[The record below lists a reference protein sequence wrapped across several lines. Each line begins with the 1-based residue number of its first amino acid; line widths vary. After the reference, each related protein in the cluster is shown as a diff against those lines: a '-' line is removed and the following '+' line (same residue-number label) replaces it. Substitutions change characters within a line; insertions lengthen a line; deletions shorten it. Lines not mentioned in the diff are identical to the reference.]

1 MPSALALRPAHAPAC
16 SAADPPPARPDADE
30 WTDAAVLAGTTA
42 IADGALKAAAA
53 AIDGGTYPLDIMAR
67 LGAAGALGVHIDRF
81 GARFGLAVAAMQAA
95 SRSCG
100 ATGFLMWCHD
110 VCGLYLEQSGNPALS
125 GAVLDDHAAGRT
137 FGGTAL
143 SNPMKAFAGIE
154 PILLRARRV
163 PGGYRVSGML
173 PWVSHIGPGQYCGA
187 IAGVTGAG
195 DTISHEIMFR
205 LDCDRAELKPCP
217 HFSGMEGTSTW
228 GVRLDDVFV
237 GQDDIIADPAR
248 PFIGRIRG
256 AFILLQCGMGLGVAE
271 GSLDD
276 MLAVEEA
283 LGHVNQYLDDRPE
296 TIAAELAELRARVLR
311 LAETPYDGAPD
322 YLIDV
327 LDARAQVS
335 ELALRAS
342 QSALLHQG
350 ARGYLMSA
358 APQRRIREA
367 HFVAI
372 VTPAI
377 KHLRREMARLS
388 QEILPTGSLQGGR
401 P

>member
-1 MPSALALRPAHAPAC
+1 MSIALADRPPE
-16 SAADPPPARPDADE
+16 AASDE
-30 WTDAAVLAGTTA
+30 ALPGRDWSDGAVLAGTEA
-42 IADGALKAAAA
+42 IAAGPLAAAA
-53 AIDGGTYPLDIMAR
+53 GRIDRGEYPLEILGR
-67 LGAAGALGVHIDRF
+67 LGAAGALGVHLERHGDRL
-81 GARFGLAVAAMQAA
+81 GLSIAAIQAA
-95 SRSCG
+95 SRACG

-110 VCGLYLEQSGNPALS
+110 VCGLYMERSGNPALA
-125 GAVLDDHAAGRT
+125 GARLDAHAAGRA

-154 PILLRARRV
+154 PILLRARPV

-187 IAGVTGAG
+187 IAGVVG
-195 DTISHEIMFR
+195 DGESIAHEIMFL
-205 LDCDRAELKPCP
+205 LDCDRAELRPCP

-228 GVRLDDVFV
+228 GVRLDDYHV
-237 GQDDIIADPAR
+237 GQDDLIADPAR

-256 AFILLQCGMGLGVAE
+256 AFVLLQCGMGLGVAE
-271 GSLDD
+271 GSLDA
-276 MLAVEEA
+276 MLAVEET
-283 LGHVNQYLDDRPE
+283 LGHVNRFLDDRPDE
-296 TIAAELAELRARVLR
+296 IAGELAELRSRVMR
-311 LAETPYDGAPD
+311 LAETPYDDATD

-327 LDARAQVS
+327 LDARAQAS

-350 ARGYLMSA
+350 ARGYLSSA

-377 KHLRREMARLS
+377 KHLRWEMARLS
-388 QEILPTGSLQGGR
+388 REVTPEAGSTA
-401 P
+401 

>member
-1 MPSALALRPAHAPAC
+1 MSSALALRPAEPPVREAPFAT
-16 SAADPPPARPDADE
+16 PVGGT
-30 WTDAAVLAGTTA
+30 WTDEAVLAETTA
-42 IADGALKAAAA
+42 IADGPLAAAA
-53 AIDGGTYPLDIMAR
+53 SKIDHGAYPLDIMGQ
-67 LGAAGALGVHIDRF
+67 LGDAGALGVHLDRH
-81 GARFGLAVAAMQAA
+81 GGRVGLAIAAMQAA
-95 SRSCG
+95 SRACG

-110 VCGLYLEQSGNPALS
+110 VCGLYMERSGNPALS
-125 GAVLDDHAAGRT
+125 GAVLDDHVAGRS

-187 IAGVTGAG
+187 IAGVLG
-195 DTISHEIMFR
+195 DGDAISHEIMFLLR
-205 LDCDRAELKPCP
+205 CDRAELRPCP
-217 HFSGMEGTSTW
+217 QFSGMEGTSTW
-228 GVRLDDVFV
+228 GVRLDECFV
-237 GQDDIIADPAR
+237 GQDDLIADPAR

-271 GSLDD
+271 GSLDA
-276 MLAVEEA
+276 MLAVEET
-283 LGHVNQYLDDRPE
+283 LGHVNQFLDDRPD
-296 TIAAELAELRARVLR
+296 TVAAELAELRARVMR
-311 LAETPYDGAPD
+311 LAETPYDGSTD

-327 LDARAQVS
+327 LDARAQTS

-358 APQRRIREA
+358 SPQRRVREA

-377 KHLRREMARLS
+377 KHLRWEMARLS
-388 QEILPTGSLQGGR
+388 REVLPSGAHTGGR
-401 P
+401 A

>member
-1 MPSALALRPAHAPAC
+1 MPSALALRPADDPMESAPA
-16 SAADPPPARPDADE
+16 DPTGRD

-42 IADGALKAAAA
+42 IADGPLRTAAT
-53 AIDGGTYPLDIMAR
+53 AIDRGAYPLDILAT
-67 LGAAGALGVHIDRF
+67 LGATGALGVHLDRH
-81 GARFGLAVAAMQAA
+81 GSRFGLSVAAMQAA
-95 SRSCG
+95 SRACG

-110 VCGLYLEQSGNPALS
+110 VCGLYLEQSGNPALT
-125 GAVLDDHAAGRT
+125 GAVLDAHAAGRT

-187 IAGVTGAG
+187 IAGVSGPGETL
-195 DTISHEIMFR
+195 SHEIMFLLR
-205 LDCDRAELKPCP
+205 CDRAELRPCP

-228 GVRLDDVFV
+228 GVRLEDYFV
-237 GQDDIIADPAR
+237 GADDLIADPVR

-256 AFILLQCGMGLGVAE
+256 AFILLQCGMGLGIAE
-271 GSLDD
+271 GSLDT
-276 MLAVEEA
+276 MRAVEET
-283 LGHVNQYLDDRPE
+283 LGHVNQFLDDRPDQ
-296 TIAAELAELRARVLR
+296 IAAELAELRARVMQ
-311 LAETPYDGAPD
+311 LAETPYDGATD

-327 LDARAQVS
+327 LDVRAQTA

-358 APQRRIREA
+358 APQRRVREA
-367 HFVAI
+367 QFVAI

-377 KHLRREMARLS
+377 KHLRWEMARLS
-388 QEILPTGSLQGGR
+388 REILPSGAHAGGR
-401 P
+401 A

>member
-1 MPSALALRPAHAPAC
+1 MPSALALQPADDRMAAAP
-16 SAADPPPARPDADE
+16 DHPDWTPD
-30 WTDAAVLAGTTA
+30 WTDAAVLAATQA
-42 IADGALKAAAA
+42 IAEGPLSAAAA
-53 AIDGGTYPLDIMAR
+53 GIDRGAYPLDLLGR
-67 LGAAGALGVHIDRF
+67 LGGAGALGVHLDRH
-81 GARFGLAVAAMQAA
+81 GARLGLSIAAMQAA
-95 SRSCG
+95 SRACG

-125 GAVLDDHAAGRT
+125 GAVLDAHAAGRT

-187 IAGVTGAG
+187 IAGVVGAG
-195 DTISHEIMFR
+195 DTISHEIMF
-205 LDCDRAELKPCP
+205 LLACDRAELRPCP

-228 GVRLDDVFV
+228 GVRLDDLFV
-237 GQDDIIADPAR
+237 GRDEIIADPAR
-248 PFIGRIRG
+248 PLIGRIRG
-256 AFILLQCGMGLGVAE
+256 AFILLQCGMGLGVTE
-271 GSLDD
+271 GSLDA
-276 MLAVEEA
+276 MLAVEET
-283 LGHVNQYLDDRPE
+283 LGHVNQFLDDRPDA
-296 TIAAELAELRARVLR
+296 IAAELAELRARVMR
-311 LAETPYDGAPD
+311 LAETPYDGSTD

-327 LDARAQVS
+327 LDARAQTS

-377 KHLRREMARLS
+377 KHLRWEMARLS
-388 QEILPTGSLQGGR
+388 RETLPASEGGR
-401 P
+401 A

>member
-1 MPSALALRPAHAPAC
+1 MSSAPALRLADASIAEAPAFTP
-16 SAADPPPARPDADE
+16 AAPE
-30 WTDAAVLAGTTA
+30 WTDEAVLLGTTA
-42 IADGALKAAAA
+42 IAEGPLSAAAA
-53 AIDGGTYPLDIMAR
+53 KIDHGAYPLDIMAQ
-67 LGAAGALGVHIDRF
+67 LGSEGALGVHLDRH
-81 GARFGLAVAAMQAA
+81 GTRVGLSIAAMQAA
-95 SRSCG
+95 SRACG

-110 VCGLYLEQSGNPALS
+110 VCGLYMERSGNPALT

-163 PGGYRVSGML
+163 PGGYRVNGML

-187 IAGVTGAG
+187 IAGVIGAG
-195 DTISHEIMFR
+195 ETISHEIMF
-205 LDCDRAELKPCP
+205 LLQCDRAELRPCP

-228 GVRLDDVFV
+228 GLRLDEYFV
-237 GQDDIIADPAR
+237 GQNDLIADPAR
-248 PFIGRIRG
+248 PFIGRIRA

-271 GSLDD
+271 GSLDS
-276 MLAVEEA
+276 MVAVEET
-283 LGHVNQYLDDRPE
+283 LGHVNQFLDDRPGQ
-296 TIAAELAELRARVLR
+296 ISAELAELRARVME
-311 LAETPYDGAPD
+311 LAKTPYDGSND

-327 LDARAQVS
+327 LDARAQTS

-342 QSALLHQG
+342 QSALMHQG

-358 APQRRIREA
+358 APQRRIRES

-377 KHLRREMARLS
+377 KHLRWEMARLS
-388 QEILPTGSLQGGR
+388 REVLPADTRAGGQA
-401 P
+401 

>member
-1 MPSALALRPAHAPAC
+1 MMSSALALRLADASFAKAPDVTPAA
-16 SAADPPPARPDADE
+16 SE
-30 WTDAAVLAGTTA
+30 WTDEAVLGGTTA
-42 IADGALKAAAA
+42 ISEGPLSAAAA
-53 AIDGGTYPLDIMAR
+53 KIDHGAYPLDIMAQ
-67 LGAAGALGVHIDRF
+67 LGAAGALGVHLDRH
-81 GARFGLAVAAMQAA
+81 GARIGLAIAAMQAA
-95 SRSCG
+95 SRACG

-110 VCGLYLEQSGNPALS
+110 VCGLYMEQSGNPALK

-163 PGGYRVSGML
+163 AGGYRVNGML

-187 IAGVTGAG
+187 IAGVVGAG
-195 DTISHEIMFR
+195 DTISHEIMFLLR
-205 LDCDRAELKPCP
+205 CDSAELRSCP
-217 HFSGMEGTSTW
+217 QFSGMEGTSTW
-228 GVRLDDVFV
+228 GLRLDEYFV
-237 GQDDIIADPAR
+237 GEDALIADPAR
-248 PFIGRIRG
+248 PFIGRIRA

-271 GSLDD
+271 GSVDS
-276 MLAVEEA
+276 MLAVEET
-283 LGHVNQYLDDRPE
+283 LGHVNQFLDDRPGQ
-296 TIAAELAELRARVLR
+296 ISAELAELRARVMR
-311 LAETPYDGAPD
+311 LAESPYDGSND

-327 LDARAQVS
+327 LDARAQTS

-350 ARGYLMSA
+350 ARGYMMSA

-372 VTPAI
+372 VTPAV
-377 KHLRREMARLS
+377 KHLRWEMARLS
-388 QEILPTGSLQGGR
+388 REILPADASAGGR
-401 P
+401 A